1 MTGTASAVTGAVA
14 SAATGAAGV
23 LPHRASVSLPPELV
37 PIAVFALVLT
47 ATAGMLYLLF
57 HGRLTGR
64 AALLHRLEVSGGLD
78 IKASGSGGV
87 VSEARRKQSIEKA
100 LTEMAQRERAKQR
113 AKLTL
118 KMRLNQ
124 AGLDWTVTSFYTRAA
139 IAAVHGGAAIH
150 FGLGGRPLFAV
161 PLGALL
167 GAVVL
172 HLFVRS
178 RRMQRMKAFMAEFPN
193 AIDVV
198 TRGVKTGLPLG
209 DCLTAIAAEGQ
220 EPVRGEFRRIVE
232 DLSVGL
238 TLHQALTRFTQ
249 RVPIMEANFFAV
261 VVGIQSQ
268 LGGNLSEALGNLS
281 RVLRERKMMKEKIKA
296 FSSEATASGA
306 IIASMPVAVAGI
318 LTLTSPDYIGL
329 LFSETVGNVVL
340 GCCAIWMLLGVI
352 VMRNMIR
359 FDY

>member
-1 MTGTASAVTGAVA
+1 MSNAMRGADLQAPVA
-14 SAATGAAGV
+14 GLS
-23 LPHRASVSLPPELV
+23 PELL
-37 PIAVFALVLT
+37 AFLVFALVLI
-47 ATAGMLYLLF
+47 ATVGMLYVLF
-57 HGRLTGR
+57 YGRLSGR
-64 AALLHRLEVSGGLD
+64 SSLLHRLEVAGGLD
-78 IKASGSGGV
+78 VKSSGPGGV

-124 AGLDWTVTSFYTRAA
+124 AGLGWTLPSFYARATV
-139 IAAVHGGAAIH
+139 AALQGAAAIH
-150 FGLGGRPLFAV
+150 YGLGARPLFAV

-167 GAVVL
+167 GAVVM
-172 HLFVRS
+172 HLYVRS
-178 RRMQRMKAFMAEFPN
+178 RRTKRMKAFVAEFPN
-193 AIDVV
+193 AIDIV

-209 DCLTAIAAEGQ
+209 DCLKAIAAEGQ
-220 EPVRGEFRRIVE
+220 EPVRGEFQRIVD

-238 TLHQALTRFTQ
+238 PLGQALTRFTQ

-261 VVGIQSQ
+261 VVAIQSQ

-306 IIASMPVAVAGI
+306 IIASMPVAVGGI
-318 LTLTSPDYIGL
+318 LMLTSPDYIGL
-329 LFSETVGNVVL
+329 LFSETAGNVVL
-340 GCCAIWMLLGVI
+340 AACALWMLAGVI

-359 FDY
+359 FDF